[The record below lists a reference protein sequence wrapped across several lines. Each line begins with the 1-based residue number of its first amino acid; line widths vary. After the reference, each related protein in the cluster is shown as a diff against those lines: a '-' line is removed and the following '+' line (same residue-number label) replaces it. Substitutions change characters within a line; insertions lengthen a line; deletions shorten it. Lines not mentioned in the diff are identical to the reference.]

1 MSKKFSIIYPTK
13 VNWSNPFKTHPLY
26 FTLVT
31 LLLAAGVI
39 ALLTAGRD
47 AVFLTLNQKHT
58 KAADTFFFFY
68 THLGDGV
75 FAFIIMLLAYFLFKN
90 KPLAYSL
97 LGSYLLSSLL
107 AQIVKRAINAYRP
120 AFYFARDKYNF
131 FVDGVELAYQ
141 NSFPSGHSTTAFAM
155 VTTIILM
162 SSSKKYQLPLFLL
175 AALVGYSRIYLIHHF
190 PADVLFGIFLGTICS
205 YVVNAFVSSG
215 FKIIKL

>member
-1 MSKKFSIIYPTK
+1 MSKKFSIIYPK
-13 VNWSNPFKTHPLY
+13 EIRWSNPFKTHPLY
-26 FTLVT
+26 FTLVA
-31 LLLAAGVI
+31 LLLLTGVT
-39 ALLTAGRD
+39 ALLILGRD
-47 AVFLTLNQKHT
+47 TVFLTLNQRHT
-58 KAADTFFFFY
+58 KFTDTFFFFY

-90 KPLAYSL
+90 RPLAYAL

-131 FVDGVELAYQ
+131 FVDGVDLAYQ

-155 VTTIILM
+155 ITTIILM
-162 SSSKKYQLPLFLL
+162 SSSKKYQLPLFVL

-190 PADVLFGIFLGTICS
+190 PADVLFGVFLGTACS
-205 YVVNAFVSSG
+205 YVVNTFVISG
-215 FKIIKL
+215 FKIVKN